1 VIALLAT
8 AAAFAASPAP
18 VRLEPVA
25 RFSQPVDASAPR
37 DDSRRLFVVE
47 RFGRIRVIR
56 DGRKLR
62 RPFLD
67 LRSVVEVRSAA
78 VERDQGGLL
87 SLAFAPD
94 YATSGLFYV
103 LYTDRADRLRI
114 DELRRSRASADRADP
129 GSRRLVLD
137 LPRTDS
143 LDEGSHL
150 AFGPDRWLY
159 AAFGFGADED
169 VSQSLSSLAGKLIRI
184 DPRGSAAGAYTVPAD
199 NPFVS
204 TPGAR
209 PEIWALGLRVPWRFS
224 FDRKTGGMALA
235 DVGEG
240 RVEEVDYAPRG
251 TGAGANYGFPFLE
264 GDHRRRP
271 GGENLTA
278 PVLVRPHSRHM
289 CALIGGVVVRDP
301 RLRGLVG
308 RYLYGDLCSGEIHS
322 IRLRLP
328 RVTSDR
334 RERFVVPGVSSFA
347 EDARG
352 RVYAMRVSGVL
363 YRLVAEGS

>member
-1 VIALLAT
+1 MIALIAAT
-8 AAAFAASPAP
+8 AALAAGPAP
-18 VRLEPVA
+18 VHVEPIA
-25 RFSQPVDASAPR
+25 RFSQPVDASSPAG
-37 DDSRRLFVVE
+37 DTHRLFVVE
-47 RFGRIRVIR
+47 RFGRIRVVR
-56 DGRKLR
+56 DGRLLR

-67 LRSVVEVRSAA
+67 LRDEVEIRSTA

-94 YATSGLFYV
+94 YARSRRFYV
-103 LYTDRADRLRI
+103 LYTDSSNRMRI
-114 DELRRSRASADRADP
+114 DELRRSARNANRADP
-129 GSRRLVLD
+129 SSRRLVLAF
-137 LPRTDS
+137 PR
-143 LDEGSHL
+143 LDPLDVGSHL
-150 AFGPDRWLY
+150 AFGPDRLLY
-159 AAFGFGADED
+159 GAFGFGADAD
-169 VSQSLSSLAGKLIRI
+169 SSASLASLTGKLIRI
-184 DPRGSAAGAYTVPAD
+184 DPRPSGGAPYTVPPG

-224 FDRKTGGMALA
+224 FDRKTGDMALG
-235 DVGEG
+235 DVGEA
-240 RVEEVDYAPRG
+240 RVEEVDFAPRG

-271 GGENLTA
+271 GGEGLTD
-278 PVLVRPHSRHM
+278 PVLVRRHGRRM

-322 IRLRLP
+322 VRLGLP
-328 RVTSDR
+328 RATGDR
-334 RERFVVPGVSSFA
+334 REGFQVPGLSSFA

-352 RVYAMRVSGVL
+352 RVYAMRVSGLL
-363 YRLVAEGS
+363 YRLVADR